1 MKTIPLSTDF
11 EVRVR
16 DYSYIS
22 KYLLKLKGLRIMMRI
37 DQKLA
42 LATACLAICSAVS
55 VKPVSAIDNNLS
67 GQLIAQLSFNEE
79 SFTKETTQMS
89 QASQDDVSS
98 PKSSDEYWI
107 MPFLWGL
114 GGYLIGSLVGTNK
127 TYTKM
132 NKGR

>member
-1 MKTIPLSTDF
+1 M
-11 EVRVR
+11 
-16 DYSYIS
+16 S

-37 DQKLA
+37 EKKLV
-42 LATACLAICSAVS
+42 LATACLTIFSAVA

-67 GQLIAQLSFNEE
+67 GQLIAQSSFNEE
-79 SFTKETTQMS
+79 SFTEETTKRS
-89 QASQDDVSS
+89 EASQNDVPSS
-98 PKSSDEYWI
+98 TQSSDESWI
-107 MPFLWGL
+107 MPILWGL